1 MSSPL
6 LCLLLVSPPSF
17 SCHGVSFQSFRWS
30 SWLAFPP
37 NSAVG
42 VLGCRVISPLI
53 VVVVVVL
60 PLLLLLLL
68 LLFLIISP
76 PFLLVVSPPFL
87 LVVLGH
93 FPCFPHSPPH
103 PSCFSSLIIS
113 PSSSSPFPLLSPV
126 VSLLHVVSPAC
137 CCPAGCCPAGCHITD
152 SEHEPRQTSWLVF
165 RDSTG
170 ASHSSSSLPGIVDLC
185 RH

>member
-17 SCHGVSFQSFRWS
+17 SCHGVSFQSFHWS

-42 VLGCRVISPLI
+42 VLGCRVISLLI

-87 LVVLGH
+87 LVILGH

-113 PSSSSPFPLLSPV
+113 PSSSSPFPLLSPI

-152 SEHEPRQTSWLVF
+152 SKHEPRQTSWLMF